1 MAAKSVGCAR
11 LSIAPVI
18 RNLLSA
24 SERDQPSRTVPVV
37 KLLFAAPLTSE
48 FPAWLHSSTDST
60 SEEPLTKQVASTEV
74 FPMVE
79 VESFSLLGQISNRVR
94 SPLNEETSANS
105 VVDASTKP
113 RGRWT

>member
-1 MAAKSVGCAR
+1 
-11 LSIAPVI
+11 
-18 RNLLSA
+18 
-24 SERDQPSRTVPVV
+24 
-37 KLLFAAPLTSE
+37 
-48 FPAWLHSSTDST
+48 
-60 SEEPLTKQVASTEV
+60 
-74 FPMVE
+74 MVE